1 MRGLGC
7 ANGETLESSF
17 STIGVGTETE
27 ALLRID
33 SEAVSEKRGP
43 FRRKGKRREEMTETS
58 KAKRRAKVRTTLE
71 TRPIYYNPS
80 SLLHVLR
87 L

>member
-43 FRRKGKRREEMTETS
+43 FRRKGKRRREEMREEMTETS
-58 KAKRRAKVRTTLE
+58 KAKRRAKVHTMYL
-71 TRPIYYNPS
+71 PALFSMY
-80 SLLHVLR
+80 
-87 L
+87 